1 MTMPAGSPAPFSDE
15 LLDARG
21 TFALLVR
28 SVRLEAD
35 GIVSLELARPDGGE
49 LPGWEPG
56 AHVDLV
62 LPSGKVRQYSLCGDP
77 ANRLTYR
84 IAVLREP
91 DGRGGSA
98 EIHDTALV
106 GRELAC
112 RPPRNHFALTEAPRY
127 VFVAGGIGVTPILPM
142 IRSVAEAGRP
152 WKLYYGGRSLR
163 SMAFTADILSA
174 VDEEVAEGTAAA
186 GTVTLWPQD
195 ERGLLDLAGIIIEA
209 DGDTVIY
216 CCGPEGLLHAIESA
230 CGGAGRSRLLHVE
243 RFTQDTEAAAEV
255 VANAAPVGAFTV
267 VCKRAGVELEV
278 PVDRTLLDVVREAVP
293 TVLSDCEDGYCGTCE
308 TRVLEGQPDHRDT
321 VLSDQEKA
329 SNQVMMICVGR
340 SRSPVL
346 VLDV

>member
-1 MTMPAGSPAPFSDE
+1 MTVPAGKPAPFSDD

-21 TFALLVR
+21 TFAVLVR
-28 SVRLEAD
+28 AVRLEAD
-35 GIVSLELARPDGGE
+35 GIVSIELTRPDGGE
-49 LPGWEPG
+49 LPAWEPG
-56 AHVDLV
+56 AHVDLI

-77 ANRLTYR
+77 ASRLSYR

-91 DGRGGSA
+91 AGRGGSA

-112 RPPRNHFALTEAPRY
+112 RPPRNHFALADAARY
-127 VFVAGGIGVTPILPM
+127 VFVAGGIGVTPIVPM

-152 WKLYYGGRSLR
+152 WTLYYGGRSLR
-163 SMAFTADILSA
+163 SMAFTREILAA
-174 VDEEVAEGTAAA
+174 VDAEAAQGEAAA

-195 ERGLLDLAGIIIEA
+195 ERGLLDLAGILAGA
-209 DGDTVIY
+209 DGDTAVY

-230 CGGAGRSRLLHVE
+230 CAAAGRGHLLHVE
-243 RFTQDTEAAAEV
+243 RFAQDAEAAAEV
-255 VANAAPVGAFTV
+255 TANAAPTGSFTV
-267 VCKRAGVELEV
+267 VLKRSGLELEV
-278 PVDRTLLDVVREAVP
+278 PADRSLLDVVREASP
-293 TVLSDCEDGYCGTCE
+293 AVLSDCEDGYCGTCE
-308 TRVLEGQPDHRDT
+308 TRVLEGEPDHRDT

-329 SNQVMMICVGR
+329 SNEVMMICVGR